1 MIAPHYRNLNNS
13 VGEGDTFLDSAP
25 RLQAYLLKTYYLE
38 IYYLKMYLKTYHPK
52 GPSIRVNKN
61 RTGIK
66 ILNDQNE
73 FMQQFVLE
81 RSFKYL

>member
-1 MIAPHYRNLNNS
+1 
-13 VGEGDTFLDSAP
+13 
-25 RLQAYLLKTYYLE
+25 
-38 IYYLKMYLKTYHPK
+38 MYLKTYHPK

-73 FMQQFVLE
+73 FMQQFVVRLQDISYIYKE
-81 RSFKYL
+81 HIEGLLLHNTFTKILIFNDMYLDF